1 MDKFLE
7 LGIINDDL
15 NLIFEQFPQ
24 VMNISVE
31 EINEKINI
39 LKYLECDDEQI
50 KNIIV
55 RNPRYLNRLTE
66 DVLETVSYLKKIGL
80 DDLNLLFDTNP
91 YFLNYD
97 VFEIRDYINK
107 QVKLGKDIEN
117 IVDEID
123 SNPYAIDYE

>member
-66 DVLETVSYLKKIGL
+66 DVLETISYLKKIGL